1 MIDLDVYFLKKFK
14 EFFLKYFL
22 LIKIYGIVL
31 LKYVMKLIQ
40 LIHNLLLYGLSKTA
54 QKVHNYKLN

>member
-22 LIKIYGIVL
+22 LKKVYEKELPKYADL
-31 LKYVMKLIQ
+31 LTQ
-40 LIHNLLLYGLSKTA
+40 LIHN
-54 QKVHNYKLN
+54 

>member
-22 LIKIYGIVL
+22 LKKVYEKEL
-31 LKYVMKLIQ
+31 QKYAVQLTQ
-40 LIHNLLLYGLSKTA
+40 LIHNSPIYELNKTV
-54 QKVHNYKLN
+54 QIIQNCKSD